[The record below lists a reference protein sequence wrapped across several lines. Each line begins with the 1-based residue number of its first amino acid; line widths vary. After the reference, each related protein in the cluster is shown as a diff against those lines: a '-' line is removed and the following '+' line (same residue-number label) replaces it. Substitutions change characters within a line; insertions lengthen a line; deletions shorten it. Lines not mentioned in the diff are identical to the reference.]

1 MNHAMGSK
9 NQILKK
15 KDRCLITESSF
26 QPQELSL
33 LTTAL
38 DINDVCSLYIMTD
51 LIRIFVFS
59 CIMGLIILTTLW
71 PIIFQLSLFSF
82 SHTVFILL
90 LHHNAQC
97 VCMHACM
104 CVYEREG
111 ELFFWVWLIFLIWW
125 STITFRIHLPA
136 NSTISFFLFPD
147 VYMLCCLC
155 SFITCRQ
162 LGWFHSWAVT
172 VITWMCKC
180 ICGMLT

>member
-111 ELFFWVWLIFLIWW
+111 ELFFWVWLIFAYMMIYNNFPHSPSCKQHNFILLISWCVYAL
-125 STITFRIHLPA
+125 LPL
-136 NSTISFFLFPD
+136 FFHRL
-147 VYMLCCLC
+147 
-155 SFITCRQ
+155 
-162 LGWFHSWAVT
+162 
-172 VITWMCKC
+172 
-180 ICGMLT
+180 